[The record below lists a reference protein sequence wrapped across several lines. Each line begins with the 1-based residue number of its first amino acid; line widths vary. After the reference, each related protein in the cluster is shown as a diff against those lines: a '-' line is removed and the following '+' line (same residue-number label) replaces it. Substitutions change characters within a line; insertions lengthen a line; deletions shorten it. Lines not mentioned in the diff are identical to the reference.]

1 MSHLELRVTDTVTNE
16 GLPVIVVD
24 EDFLEFLAEEAYD
37 EYSIDMAEL
46 ALLYV
51 EWAKEN
57 VCN

>member
-24 EDFLEFLAEEAYD
+24 EDFLEFLAEEASD